1 MQTRLTVVV
10 HVLVEYFCKRLE
22 NNGESLNYR
31 AGIKES
37 GEALLALARMTDE
50 NMKIIF
56 PPGDVA
62 MVAFAVFAVAGNGN
76 LGNQMGSTRVV
87 LYELL
92 SELMDTYKPK
102 LLKDVGSK
110 IFVQGVVSMAEPEK
124 DPSCLKM
131 VFGMYEDFGRN
142 WELGVDTRLLIWDS
156 FSRYFPI
163 TLGGAARDPSIP
175 TPVELRALLLSCFT
189 SNDFYSNHAFPRLID
204 MLDTNQD
211 LSANV
216 KVIHPFFLTSIQ

>member
-1 MQTRLTVVV
+1 MKTRLTIVV
-10 HVLVEYFCKRLE
+10 HLLVEYFCRRLE
-22 NNGESLNYR
+22 NAEDSLNNR

-50 NMKIIF
+50 KMRMRL

-62 MVAFAVFAVAGNGN
+62 TIAKAVFAVPGNGN
-76 LGNQMGSTRVV
+76 LRSQMGSTRVV

-92 SELMDTYKPK
+92 SELMDAYKPN
-102 LLKDVGSK
+102 LIKDVGPK
-110 IFVQGVVSMAEPEK
+110 EFVQGVVLVAEPEK
-124 DPSCLKM
+124 DPSCLKLL
-131 VFGMYEDFGRN
+131 FGMYEDLGRH
-142 WELGVDTRLLIWDS
+142 WELSPDTSLLIWDS

-175 TPVELRALLLSCFT
+175 TPVELRALLLNCFT
-189 SNDFYSNHAFPRLID
+189 SNDSYAKHAFPRLMD

-216 KVIHPFFLTSIQ
+216 KVILSLYFTSE